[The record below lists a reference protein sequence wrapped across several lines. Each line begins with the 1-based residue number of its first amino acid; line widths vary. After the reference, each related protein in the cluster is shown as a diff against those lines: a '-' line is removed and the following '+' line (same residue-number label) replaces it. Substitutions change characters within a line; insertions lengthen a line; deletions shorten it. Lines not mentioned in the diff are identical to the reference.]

1 MIEQRLTLRSSA
13 TVLLEHSLDTYVC
26 RDVMVQL
33 TSAVNQWLKS
43 NIGDRYKL
51 LTGYELD
58 NRVVT
63 VTIVVKL
70 QSLADTILLALQ
82 DNMPE
87 ASKKL
92 FTEISYS
99 S

>member
-63 VTIVVKL
+63 VTIVVKFHSPL
-70 QSLADTILLALQ
+70 DAIQMALQ
-82 DNMPE
+82 DNMPP
-87 ASKKL
+87 ATKKL
-92 FTEISYS
+92 FTECSFS
-99 S
+99 